1 MNSYL
6 LYGFSKGKLE
16 NLRKM
21 VESALEITLNPH
33 ESIYHGGDYYRLNDI
48 GAEHFILQRNLELEN
63 ELAEDEFPDHS
74 ILLYVNETQRA
85 DNLHMMLI
93 NNIPEITLLRRE
105 DL

>member
-33 ESIYHGGDYYRLNDI
+33 ESIYHGGDYYRLNWSRTFYPSTQSRI
-48 GAEHFILQRNLELEN
+48 GE
-63 ELAEDEFPDHS
+63 
-74 ILLYVNETQRA
+74 
-85 DNLHMMLI
+85 
-93 NNIPEITLLRRE
+93 
-105 DL
+105 